1 MADTVQ
7 VTRDVLAR
15 LLEEARRAPNE
26 ECCGLLA
33 GRDGVISVVYPA
45 RNALQSAMAYE
56 IAPEELFRLVR
67 QIREAGLQLLGIYH
81 SHPTG
86 ENRPSESDIER
97 AYYPDAAY
105 FILSPYPGALQR
117 VRAFSIREG
126 RVTELEIHAAT
137 SQGGDR

>member
-33 GRDGVISVVYPA
+33 GREGVISVAYPA
-45 RNALQSAMAYE
+45 RNALQSATTYE

-67 QIREAGLQLLGIYH
+67 QIREAGLQLLGIFH

-86 ENRPSESDIER
+86 ENRPSARDIEC

-105 FILSPYPGALQR
+105 FILSPAPDAPQR
-117 VRAFSIREG
+117 VRAFSICEG
-126 RVTELEIHAAT
+126 SVTELEIHAVT
-137 SQGGDR
+137 RPGGDR